1 MTSKWSNLSQY
12 LVEETGVSPL
22 NAIISSCNT
31 VVPLEAVPVPHP
43 NICTVLACPPA
54 ASVSFALVD
63 LTANNTG
70 VSTPSNILVA
80 AAISVVENY
89 GRILYVRMNIL
100 FAITVIRRM
109 PWILLKIFA

>member
-1 MTSKWSNLSQY
+1 KKAFSK
-12 LVEETGVSPL
+12 
-22 NAIISSCNT
+22 
-31 VVPLEAVPVPHP
+31 
-43 NICTVLACPPA
+43 
-54 ASVSFALVD
+54 
-63 LTANNTG
+63 
-70 VSTPSNILVA
+70 